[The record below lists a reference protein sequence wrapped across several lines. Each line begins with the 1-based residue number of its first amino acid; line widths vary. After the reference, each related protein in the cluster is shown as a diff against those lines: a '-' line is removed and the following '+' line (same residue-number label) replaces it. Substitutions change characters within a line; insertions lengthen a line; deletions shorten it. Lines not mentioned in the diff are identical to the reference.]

1 MDWQPLRNISF
12 LSKLTDPELQALG
25 GLFSLRNAAP
35 GERIVTENSPVT
47 SFSLVLHGTVHV
59 RRMAKKR
66 EVLLARIGPG
76 GFFGEM
82 NLFKNGA
89 ATASIDTIGETR
101 LATAKSAR
109 LREFMEANPAI
120 GYKISSALIIELTNR
135 LKLTNERFANA
146 CFFAQQAKPSA

>member
-1 MDWQPLRNISF
+1 
-12 LSKLTDPELQALG
+12 
-25 GLFSLRNAAP
+25 
-35 GERIVTENSPVT
+35 
-47 SFSLVLHGTVHV
+47 
-59 RRMAKKR
+59 MAKKR